1 MRQYL
6 TAISIAACF
15 SLSAQQIEN
24 AGNLATFSQQL
35 KENKKVTNILFLGDS
50 HIQAGWI
57 PEVLRQKFTE
67 QYGYAGRGLVFPYS
81 VANSNGPLDI
91 TSTSSQAWQTFRL
104 VYDQDVFSQ
113 MGALGFV
120 MGNNKDSFIEI
131 GFNDPNDTFDEVKIL
146 NDQQMAGE
154 SFTIYDTNA
163 SLNAYVGKKKSIT
176 EYAVQEGETFPELAA
191 KFNTTTTKLAQLNGN
206 GIKFPKAGQV
216 IKTEVVEPEMNPDFE
231 QKLSIVGKGQYT
243 NGETVFNYPKPTRNF
258 LMRTNASKGN
268 VLYGFQFLK
277 KNAASGIIFNSVGV
291 NGATYADFLKYP
303 LQMEELKQI
312 HPDVVMIS
320 LGTNESLSTVTK
332 EEFQKSAQDLIQ
344 AFRKDN
350 PSLPVLLISP
360 TDNKLKGDRI
370 KEIVSWIKE
379 ISSQN
384 NTAFLNMYEATGG
397 RGYFNSS
404 LARKQANADGVHFLR
419 PGYTQQAEMIWKALN
434 GALK

>member
-1 MRQYL
+1 
-6 TAISIAACF
+6 
-15 SLSAQQIEN
+15 
-24 AGNLATFSQQL
+24 
-35 KENKKVTNILFLGDS
+35 
-50 HIQAGWI
+50 
-57 PEVLRQKFTE
+57 
-67 QYGYAGRGLVFPYS
+67 
-81 VANSNGPLDI
+81 
-91 TSTSSQAWQTFRL
+91 
-104 VYDQDVFSQ
+104 
-113 MGALGFV
+113 
-120 MGNNKDSFIEI
+120 
-131 GFNDPNDTFDEVKIL
+131 
-146 NDQQMAGE
+146 
-154 SFTIYDTNA
+154 
-163 SLNAYVGKKKSIT
+163 
-176 EYAVQEGETFPELAA
+176 
-191 KFNTTTTKLAQLNGN
+191 
-206 GIKFPKAGQV
+206 
-216 IKTEVVEPEMNPDFE
+216 
-231 QKLSIVGKGQYT
+231 
-243 NGETVFNYPKPTRNF
+243 
-258 LMRTNASKGN
+258 
-268 VLYGFQFLK
+268 LK

-320 LGTNESLSTVTK
+320 LGTNESLSSVTK

-404 LARKQANADGVHFLR
+404 LARKQANADGVHFLK

>member
-1 MRQYL
+1 MHQYL
-6 TAISIAACF
+6 KAISLAACI

-24 AGNLATFSQQL
+24 PSGLASFAQKL
-35 KENKKVTNILFLGDS
+35 KENKKVSNILFLGDS

-57 PEVLRQKFTE
+57 PEVLREKFTE
-67 QYGYAGRGLVFPYS
+67 KYGYAGRGLVFPYA

-91 TSTSSQAWQTFRL
+91 TSVSNQAWQTFRL

-131 GFNDPNDTFDEVKIL
+131 GFNNPNDAFDEVRIL
-146 NDQQMAGE
+146 NDKQMAGE
-154 SFTIYDTNA
+154 RFTIYETNA
-163 SLNAYVGKKKSIT
+163 PLNSYIAKRKTIVSYT
-176 EYAVQEGETFPELAA
+176 VQQGETFPELAA
-191 KFNTTTTKLAQLNGN
+191 KFNTTTTRLAQLNGN
-206 GIKFPKAGQV
+206 GIKFPQPGQV
-216 IKTEVVEPEMNPDFE
+216 IKAEQTEPDFNPDFE
-231 QKLSIVGKGQYT
+231 QKLTVAGQGKYAE
-243 NGETVFNYPKPTRNF
+243 GETVFNYPKTTRNF

-268 VLYGFQFLK
+268 ILYGFQFLK
-277 KNAASGIIFNSVGV
+277 KNATSGIVFNGVGV

-303 LQMEELKQI
+303 LQLEELKLVN
-312 HPDVVMIS
+312 PDVVMIS

-350 PSLPVLLISP
+350 PALPILLISP

-370 KEIVSWIKE
+370 QEIVSWIKE
-379 ISSQN
+379 ISTQN

-397 RGYFNSS
+397 RGYFVKS
-404 LARKQANADGVHFLR
+404 LARKEANGDGVHFLK

-434 GALK
+434 QALK

>member
-1 MRQYL
+1 MHQYL
-6 TAISIAACF
+6 KAISLAACI

-24 AGNLATFSQQL
+24 PSGMASFAQKL
-35 KENKKVTNILFLGDS
+35 KANNKVTNILFLGDS

-57 PEVLRQKFTE
+57 PEVLRQRFTE
-67 QYGYAGRGLVFPYS
+67 KYGYAGRGLVFPYA

-91 TSTSSQAWQTFRL
+91 TSVSNQAWQTFRL

-131 GFNDPNDTFDEVKIL
+131 GFNNPNDSFDEVRIL
-146 NDQQMAGE
+146 NDKQMAGE
-154 SFTIYDTNA
+154 SFTIYETNA
-163 SLNAYVGKKKSIT
+163 PLNSYIAKRKTIVSYT
-176 EYAVQEGETFPELAA
+176 VQQGETFPELAA
-191 KFNTTTTKLAQLNGN
+191 KFNTTTTRLAQLNGN
-206 GIKFPKAGQV
+206 GIKFPQPGQV
-216 IKTEVVEPEMNPDFE
+216 IKAEQTEPDFNPDFE
-231 QKLSIVGKGQYT
+231 QKLTIAGQGKYT
-243 NGETVFNYPKPTRNF
+243 EGETVFNYPKVTRNF

-268 VLYGFQFLK
+268 ILYGFQFLK
-277 KNAASGIIFNSVGV
+277 KNATSGIVFNGVGV

-303 LQMEELKQI
+303 LQLEELKQVS
-312 HPDVVMIS
+312 PDVVMIS
-320 LGTNESLSTVTK
+320 LGTNESLSTITK

-350 PSLPVLLISP
+350 PTLPILLISP

-370 KEIVSWIKE
+370 QEIVSWIKE
-379 ISSQN
+379 ISTQN

-397 RGYFNSS
+397 KGYFVKS
-404 LARKQANADGVHFLR
+404 LARKEANGDGVHFLK

-434 GALK
+434 EALK